1 MAILIIVGIIVLLGI
16 IFASMYNSLVRLRN
30 NRENAFADI
39 DVQLKQRHDLIP
51 QLVETVKGYASHEK
65 ETLDRV
71 IQARN
76 GAVSAKTI
84 DEKIAAENQLS
95 SALSGLKI
103 TLEAYP
109 DLKANQNFLQLQ
121 EEVSD
126 VENKLAA
133 VRRYFN
139 SATKEYNNAVQ
150 TFPSNIVAGMAG
162 FRREIMFDL
171 GTNEPGTSAEDQF
184 LKNEANMQYVGI
196 QTQQSRNNRRS
207 VFLLFLFP
215 CLVAALLYLAC
226 YLLVALG
233 HDESMETGMLEM
245 INPLFIN
252 ALPYTMGIVLIWFL
266 IAFWMNTSI
275 IKAATGAKPLD
286 RRENKRVYNLVE
298 NLCMANGM
306 KAPKIN
312 IIDDNSLNAFASGIN
327 DRTYTVTLSR
337 GIIQKLN
344 DEELEAVIA
353 HELTHIRNRD
363 VRLLIVSIVFVGI
376 FSMLAQITFYT
387 ITHTRIR
394 SNGKNGGGVILIM
407 LIALVIAAVGFFF
420 ASLMRFAISR
430 KREYMA
436 DAGSAEM
443 TKNPLALASALRKI
457 SDDPNIEAVKR
468 GDVAQLFIQNP
479 GKQSESALSGFSGL
493 FATHPPIEKRISILE
508 QF

>member
-1 MAILIIVGIIVLLGI
+1 MKRTILQKAAAAALFVLL
-16 IFASMYNSLVRLRN
+16 
-30 NRENAFADI
+30 
-39 DVQLKQRHDLIP
+39 
-51 QLVETVKGYASHEK
+51 T
-65 ETLDRV
+65 
-71 IQARN
+71 
-76 GAVSAKTI
+76 
-84 DEKIAAENQLS
+84 
-95 SALSGLKI
+95 
-103 TLEAYP
+103 
-109 DLKANQNFLQLQ
+109 
-121 EEVSD
+121 
-126 VENKLAA
+126 
-133 VRRYFN
+133 
-139 SATKEYNNAVQ
+139 
-150 TFPSNIVAGMAG
+150 
-162 FRREIMFDL
+162 
-171 GTNEPGTSAEDQF
+171 
-184 LKNEANMQYVGI
+184 
-196 QTQQSRNNRRS
+196 
-207 VFLLFLFP
+207 
-215 CLVAALLYLAC
+215 AALLAAADFLLVDDVHSYSRVMLQELYADAGNIDTLFLGSSHCYRSVDPAQVDAALGTHSFNAGSSQQLPDGSYYMLKEAAAQNPLKTVYLEMFYTGYNESASANIPLAC
-226 YLLVALG
+226 YLLAAMG
-233 HDESMETGMLEM
+233 HGESMEVSILELA
-245 INPLFIN
+245 NPLFIN
-252 ALPYTMGIVLIWFL
+252 ALPYTMGVVLIWFL
-266 IAFWMNTSI
+266 IAFWANTSI

-306 KAPKIN
+306 KTPKIN
-312 IIDDNSLNAFASGIN
+312 IIDDDSLNAFASGIN
-327 DRTYTVTLSR
+327 DRTYTVTLSK

>member
-1 MAILIIVGIIVLLGI
+1 
-16 IFASMYNSLVRLRN
+16 
-30 NRENAFADI
+30 
-39 DVQLKQRHDLIP
+39 
-51 QLVETVKGYASHEK
+51 
-65 ETLDRV
+65 
-71 IQARN
+71 
-76 GAVSAKTI
+76 
-84 DEKIAAENQLS
+84 
-95 SALSGLKI
+95 
-103 TLEAYP
+103 
-109 DLKANQNFLQLQ
+109 
-121 EEVSD
+121 
-126 VENKLAA
+126 
-133 VRRYFN
+133 
-139 SATKEYNNAVQ
+139 
-150 TFPSNIVAGMAG
+150 
-162 FRREIMFDL
+162 
-171 GTNEPGTSAEDQF
+171 
-184 LKNEANMQYVGI
+184 MQYVGI

-306 KAPKIN
+306 KTPKIN

-420 ASLMRFAISR
+420 SR
-430 KREYMA
+430 SRSSFF
-436 DAGSAEM
+436 SAA
-443 TKNPLALASALRKI
+443 ALAACLSAAALFRAI
-457 SDDPNIEAVKR
+457 CSSIEAVISTALPARCGLSLQENIPIRAVKLR
-468 GDVAQLFIQNP
+468 GR
-479 GKQSESALSGFSGL
+479 G
-493 FATHPPIEKRISILE
+493 ISLL
-508 QF
+508 Q